1 MSTFTELLGGA
12 GLRDTYTVSGM
23 RAPLFMSV
31 ARALKVLL
39 AANGEIHPA
48 ELNAYLAVCR
58 KYGASDDVLHELRDF
73 DPAGVSLD
81 ECFHGVDPDSIPTR
95 ALLHNAIR
103 IAKADGDYDGGE
115 RSAVHRA
122 AEMLGI
128 GDEWLANIT
137 ALVDAEEALSRLRM
151 SMLMPPGL
159 V

>member
-23 RAPLFMSV
+23 RAPLFLSV
-31 ARALKVLL
+31 AKALKILL
-39 AANGEIHPA
+39 AADGQIHPA

-73 DPAGVSLD
+73 DPSETTLED
-81 ECFHGVDPDSIPTR
+81 CFSGVDPDSIPTR
-95 ALLHNAIR
+95 ALLHDAIR
-103 IAKADGDYDGGE
+103 IAKADGDYDRGE
-115 RSAVHRA
+115 RAAVHSA

-137 ALVDAEEALSRLRM
+137 ALVDAEEAISQLRM

-159 V
+159 L